1 MSKSNKKKRQK
12 QNYQNFQPKKSNTA
26 KTKKKK
32 PRFNKK
38 QKIEIISFS
47 VSCFIIIAVTIASF
61 IYVPSIAKQTYDNT
75 YIVHGTVT
83 EFEYVYP
90 TKDPGLFGYW
100 NIHSHY
106 IHLDNGEKYKINGL
120 NFQEHHGFYASTFDP
135 SGIKEDLEGE
145 YVILR
150 ISEFD
155 DDNVVTIDTDDKCYL
170 SFEASNHQHIA
181 AVVGISM
188 FDLCIILIIYV
199 AIFGLKIP
207 PYQTYKKKYK
217 PKKN

>member
-12 QNYQNFQPKKSNTA
+12 QNYQNIQPKKSNTA

-61 IYVPSIAKQTYDNT
+61 IYVPGIAKQTYDNT
-75 YIVHGTVT
+75 YIVQGTVT

-90 TKDPGLFGYW
+90 TKFLGLFGYGT
-100 NIHSHY
+100 IQPHY
-106 IHLDNGEKYKINGL
+106 IHLDNGEKYIVDGWDFK
-120 NFQEHHGFYASTFDP
+120 EHHGFFDP
-135 SGIKEDLEGE
+135 TELKNELEGE
-145 YVILR
+145 YVTLR
-150 ISEFD
+150 VSKYD
-155 DDNVVTIDTDDKCYL
+155 DYSAVTIDTNNKCYL

-181 AVVGISM
+181 AVVGITM
-188 FDLCIILIIYV
+188 FDLSIILIIYV
-199 AIFGLKIP
+199 AIFGLQIP

-217 PKKN
+217 PKKTKIK